1 MASLNLTLPTLS
13 SQVAAIKAAITDK
26 FGADAFRSPDLGRI
40 VSDGHFKRVQQLLS
54 DPRLTSCVAYGGQ
67 ADASNR

>member
-1 MASLNLTLPTLS
+1 MASLNPPFQTPS
-13 SQVAAIKAAITDK
+13 PQVTALKAAITDK

-54 DPRLTSCVAYGGQ
+54 DPRLTSCVAFGGQ